1 MKLDQDFIP
10 ESNSNR
16 PGTRLAPTH
25 VTVHETANN
34 SSGANAEMHARY
46 VKGADAQ
53 AREVSWHVTIDDA
66 KAIQHLPFNEIG
78 WHAGR
83 EGNHAS
89 IGIEICVNTDGDFLK
104 ARGNAISVIRQLTS
118 TLEIHYN
125 NVVTHQHWTGKNCPD
140 NLLKEWSKF
149 KDDLKTKADDPQKH
163 LGKELRVIASSL
175 WVYDKPDWN
184 ARYKTVDNDEV
195 FTIEEELIVNESKMY
210 RLKSGLFITANPSYI
225 ELI

>member
-1 MKLDQDFIP
+1 MKLEQDFIP

-25 VTVHETANN
+25 ITVHETANT
-34 SSGANAEMHARY
+34 SRGANAEMHARY
-46 VKGADAQ
+46 VKGVDAQ
-53 AREVSWHVTIDDA
+53 AREVSWHVTIDDS

-83 EGNHAS
+83 EGNHTS
-89 IGIEICVNTDGDFLK
+89 IGIEVCVNTDGDFLK
-104 ARGNAISVIRQLTS
+104 ARGNAISVIRQLAS
-118 TLEIHYN
+118 TLEIHN
-125 NVVTHQHWTGKNCPD
+125 NNIVTHQHWTGKNCPD

-149 KDDLKTKADDPQKH
+149 KDDLKTKADDHPKH
-163 LGKELRVIASSL
+163 LGMELRVIANSL

-184 ARYKTVDNDEV
+184 ARYKTVNNNEV
-195 FTIEEELIVNESKMY
+195 LTIKEELIVNGSKMY
-210 RLKSGLFITANPSYI
+210 RLKSGLFITANASYI